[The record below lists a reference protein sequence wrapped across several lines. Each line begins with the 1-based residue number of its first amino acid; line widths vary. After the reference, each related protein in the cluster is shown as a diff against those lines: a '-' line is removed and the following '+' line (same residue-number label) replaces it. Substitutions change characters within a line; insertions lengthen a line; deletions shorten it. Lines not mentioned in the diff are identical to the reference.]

1 MIVGRI
7 VAWCA
12 HLYTALG
19 LVAAAGIAVLIV
31 RREPGDFRA
40 AFVLIFVA
48 TAIDATDGS
57 LARRARVREVTP
69 SFDGRR
75 LDDIIDFHT
84 YTTLPLL
91 LIWRSDVLPSHL
103 AGWLLL
109 PLLASAYGFSQT
121 EAKTEDGFFLGF
133 PSYWNVVAFYLYFLR
148 PVPWVSLTVLVG
160 LALLTFVPVKYLHPS
175 LQGRLSWWTNFLGA
189 LWAGVL
195 LLALVRDERPS
206 DLVIVALFYPA
217 YYMIASWAMSLHSL
231 RQRRSRSRAP
241 R

>member
-1 MIVGRI
+1 MFARAHLSHDHPTDLEIRLTVRRI

-31 RREPGDFRA
+31 RRGRDDFRA
-40 AFVLIFVA
+40 AFVLMFVA

-57 LARRARVREVTP
+57 LARWARVREVTP

-109 PLLASAYGFSQT
+109 PLLASAYGFSQA
-121 EAKTEDGFFLGF
+121 EAKTEDRFFLGF
-133 PSYWNVVAFYLYFLR
+133 PRSGTSS
-148 PVPWVSLTVLVG
+148 PSIS
-160 LALLTFVPVKYLHPS
+160 TFF
-175 LQGRLSWWTNFLGA
+175 G
-189 LWAGVL
+189 
-195 LLALVRDERPS
+195 
-206 DLVIVALFYPA
+206 
-217 YYMIASWAMSLHSL
+217 
-231 RQRRSRSRAP
+231 RSRGCRSPFSSAWLCLHLSRSNTCTP
-241 R
+241 RCRAG